1 MTLTASKEY
10 EVALTQACELLDMC
24 EGLEPRSAL
33 KQCASDNGIADGAD
47 MQSFILWAEA
57 EMYGE

>member
-1 MTLTASKEY
+1 MTITALKEY

-33 KQCASDNGIADGAD
+33 KQCASDNGIAEGTE
-47 MQSFILWAEA
+47 MQSFILWAEDQL
-57 EMYGE
+57 YGA